1 MENEKAMDKQ
11 GMTAER
17 EMEIMEAAVAEWG
30 EKYCLERAETMA
42 AVFATR
48 ALGVWMGWP
57 TRGTTALKKAAA
69 KMSVWLNV
77 LSLVV
82 GEPVE
87 EEINYLE
94 ELAEEVGLDG
104 E

>member
-17 EMEIMEAAVAEWG
+17 EMEIMEAAV
-30 EKYCLERAETMA
+30 
-42 AVFATR
+42 FATR
-48 ALGVWMGWP
+48 ALGVWMNWP
-57 TRGTTALKKAAA
+57 ARGTTELKKAAA

-77 LSLVV
+77 LSLIV
-82 GEPVE
+82 GNPVE
-87 EEINYLE
+87 EEIAYLE
-94 ELAEEVGLDG
+94 ELAEELEMADG